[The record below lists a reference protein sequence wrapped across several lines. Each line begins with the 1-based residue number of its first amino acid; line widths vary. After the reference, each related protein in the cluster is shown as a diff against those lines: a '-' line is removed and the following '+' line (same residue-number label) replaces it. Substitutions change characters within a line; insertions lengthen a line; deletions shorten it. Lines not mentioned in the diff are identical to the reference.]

1 MTYAACDETQ
11 DGATKESSEFR
22 DPHLDVLTRLEG
34 GMLIPKPL
42 SPPYYHYTSIVGL
55 EGILKDGC
63 IKTCP
68 WIDED
73 KLIENDFA
81 TTYTFICDV
90 AWTSSAPVW
99 EPAAHATKE
108 FAISREYG
116 IDDFVNEEP
125 VPVAR
130 IEISTDILFEWS
142 SYLHA
147 TGTNC
152 HDIYRLLA
160 CADEIGSNPADCAV
174 CPRPISRSD
183 WLAVDIWNGE
193 DWVPIESSKD
203 PELQRLAA
211 MAPIHCLHNGRG
223 ACSAA
228 KGWLAEI
235 RSKGGDEWIDF
246 LRHRN
251 ILLAEARE
259 RDYALTLEEVEEIL
273 IDGDYAHPLFR
284 ILLAIQHLPDAG
296 ASRVAAAAGEDAIKI
311 LEGSPQFARAVE
323 GYCGTDQKTLVQTIR
338 RLMLPMSPTI
348 AATQFCSAT
357 KNVFDN

>member
-108 FAISREYG
+108 FAISRE
-116 IDDFVNEEP
+116 
-125 VPVAR
+125 
-130 IEISTDILFEWS
+130 
-142 SYLHA
+142 
-147 TGTNC
+147 
-152 HDIYRLLA
+152 
-160 CADEIGSNPADCAV
+160 
-174 CPRPISRSD
+174 
-183 WLAVDIWNGE
+183 
-193 DWVPIESSKD
+193 
-203 PELQRLAA
+203 
-211 MAPIHCLHNGRG
+211 
-223 ACSAA
+223 
-228 KGWLAEI
+228 
-235 RSKGGDEWIDF
+235 
-246 LRHRN
+246 
-251 ILLAEARE
+251 
-259 RDYALTLEEVEEIL
+259 
-273 IDGDYAHPLFR
+273 
-284 ILLAIQHLPDAG
+284 
-296 ASRVAAAAGEDAIKI
+296 
-311 LEGSPQFARAVE
+311 
-323 GYCGTDQKTLVQTIR
+323 
-338 RLMLPMSPTI
+338 
-348 AATQFCSAT
+348 
-357 KNVFDN
+357 